1 MVVPL
6 IFITVICN
14 ISNVWI
20 RIDLP
25 VYHQS
30 WSIAYSHLV
39 PPSTATK
46 QANITNRV
54 WNLYKSFLSSCFKTK
69 ESWLWIP
76 WQQCVGCCIRVYM
89 SENVEKSLL
98 LLLPTCIQCMLPML
112 SLHPAFFED
121 APSVLTT
128 KHRTGKTCSPFS
140 LVRSKKIW
148 NKFPNHNL
156 LLQRACPAYAWN

>member
-1 MVVPL
+1 MAPNKP
-6 IFITVICN
+6 I
-14 ISNVWI
+14 
-20 RIDLP
+20 
-25 VYHQS
+25 
-30 WSIAYSHLV
+30 
-39 PPSTATK
+39 
-46 QANITNRV
+46 ITNRV

-98 LLLPTCIQCMLPML
+98 LLLPTCVQSMLPML

-148 NKFPNHNL
+148 NMFPNHNL
-156 LLQRACPAYAWN
+156 LLQELVLHMLETSNFILFALDTIYYCKESWPAQLNK